1 METFPCDLN
10 DPCDLNERDP
20 HDSDPVRDVAH
31 GWRAVTATAEDKII
45 TDTEIEATDAVP
57 ETTGNGRTP
66 APAEQESPAAESETA
81 GELAVALRIVKG
93 NPSDEE
99 IAALVSVLAAAA
111 GSASP
116 EGDGKPPETWGD
128 PTRMH
133 RQWAPFSPYSYPN
146 RG

>member
-1 METFPCDLN
+1 METF
-10 DPCDLNERDP
+10 PCDLNERDP

-57 ETTGNGRTP
+57 VTSGNGQVT
-66 APAEQESPAAESETA
+66 APAEPEPAAEAADSA
-81 GELAVALRIVKG
+81 DELAVALRIVKG

-111 GSASP
+111 GSAAP